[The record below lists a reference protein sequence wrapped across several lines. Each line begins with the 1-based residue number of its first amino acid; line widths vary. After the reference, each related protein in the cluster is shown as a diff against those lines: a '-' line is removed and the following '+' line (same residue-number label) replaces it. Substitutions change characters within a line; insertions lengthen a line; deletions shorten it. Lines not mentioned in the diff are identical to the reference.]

1 MQIEKFTEEIVKL
14 GTSCGLSNMQIQAAM
29 EKIQP
34 STNAKFQNFLSVIAE
49 TLHKFE
55 TENDKTHFM
64 NFVST
69 HLTNFIRE
77 IR

>member
-1 MQIEKFTEEIVKL
+1 MQIEQFTDKIVEL
-14 GTSCGLSNMQIQAAM
+14 GKSCGLSNIQIQAAM

-34 STNAKFQNFLSVIAE
+34 STNAKFQEFLSVIAE

-55 TENDKTHFM
+55 TENDKKHFM
-64 NFVST
+64 NFVAT
-69 HLTNFIRE
+69 DLTNFIRE